1 MDKLPASLRYNA
13 SKLMLREN
21 NLYIRPGG
29 SDNGTAHS
37 IFRFKMPERS
47 LVDLSSTQLIFDF
60 VITGLSTAASNWRN
74 AKLPAAHK
82 LIKYCRTY
90 VNGQIASGG
99 QCNHYDILYHALVKS
114 TGSED
119 FCLSRLESQYQELLG
134 PRDEVGSVNVAPAAE
149 TKSARYVHTDLMGLF
164 RSGQQS
170 IIDTSLWGN
179 LEIEIAFN
187 TPAAILKMFA
197 GTGNDSTATANVTFQ
212 VSNVH
217 LRTNVIT
224 QISPIYNQILDI
236 KLKESGSVIRLPFQN
251 FVTNV
256 LSGDT
261 ANRIQVNSGCVDSV
275 LFAPLG
281 STYDSA
287 DSGSRGN
294 VATGANC
301 AFPDSARYTFNTGRS
316 LSDAN
321 TVSLNVSVGSEQYP
335 RNPYTCAL
343 DIAPATTQSFWGE
356 SADSR
361 NLLYQG
367 LTEETAAVQAYNR
380 ANFLNK
386 NFIFNQTFSNSK
398 EGYSSR
404 VLAGLDTS
412 NQSIDI
418 IINQT
423 NLIPSNG
430 FAFVAAMT
438 TSMLVYD
445 TQSQSV
451 QVIL

>member
-29 SDNGTAHS
+29 SDSGVAHS

-60 VITGLSTAASNWRN
+60 AMTGLSTTASNWRN
-74 AKLPAAHK
+74 AKMPAAHK
-82 LIKYCRTY
+82 LIKYVRTY
-90 VNGQIASGG
+90 VNGVICSGG
-99 QCNHYDILYHALVKS
+99 QCNHYDILYSALVKA

-119 FCLSRLESQYQELLG
+119 YCFSRLESGYQELLG
-134 PRDEVGSVNVAPAAE
+134 PSDEVGSVNAVPAAT

-187 TPAAILKMFA
+187 TPAAILKMWA
-197 GTGNDSTATANVTFQ
+197 GTGNDNGATANVAYQ
-212 VSNVH
+212 VSSVH

-224 QISPIYNQILDI
+224 QISPIYNQILDL
-236 KLKESGSVIRLPFQN
+236 KLKESGSLIRVPFQN
-251 FVTNV
+251 FITNV
-256 LSGDT
+256 LNGDT

-275 LFAPLG
+275 LFCPLG
-281 STYDSA
+281 SSYDA
-287 DSGSRGN
+287 TNAGSRGN
-294 VATGANC
+294 IGTTSNC
-301 AFPDSARYTFNTGRS
+301 AFPDSARYTFDTGRT
-316 LSDAN
+316 LAN
-321 TVSLNVSVGSEQYP
+321 ANDVSLNVSVGSEQYP
-335 RNPYTCAL
+335 RQPYNNAL
-343 DIAPATTQSFWGE
+343 DVAPATTQSFWGE

-361 NLLYQG
+361 NLLYAG
-367 LTEETAAVQAYNR
+367 LTSEAASVQSYSR
-380 ANFLNK
+380 ENFLTK
-386 NFIFNQTFSNSK
+386 NFVYNQTFSASK
-398 EGYSSR
+398 EGYASR
-404 VLAGLDTS
+404 ILAGLDTS
-412 NQSIDI
+412 NQSVDI
-418 IINQT
+418 TINQT
-423 NLIPSNG
+423 NLIPSSG

-445 TQSQSV
+445 TQTQSV

>member
-47 LVDLSSTQLIFDF
+47 LVDLSSTQLIFDI
-60 VITGLSTAASNWRN
+60 VITELKTDATNWLN

-90 VNGQIASGG
+90 VNGTIASGG
-99 QCNHYDILYHALVKS
+99 QCNHYDMLYSALVKA

-119 FCLSRLESQYQELLG
+119 YCLSRLESGYQELIG
-134 PRDEVGSVNVAPAAE
+134 PSDEVGSVNAKPAAS
-149 TKSARYVHTDLMGLF
+149 TKSARYVHSDFMGLF

-179 LEIEIAFN
+179 LEIELAFN
-187 TPAAILKMFA
+187 SPAAILKMFA
-197 GTGNDSTATANVTFQ
+197 GTGNANQATANVSFQ
-212 VSNVH
+212 VTGVH
-217 LRTNVIT
+217 LRCNVIT
-224 QISPIYNQILDI
+224 QISPIYNQILDL
-236 KLKESGSVIRLPFQN
+236 KLKENASVIRLPFQN
-251 FVTNV
+251 FITNV
-256 LSGDT
+256 LNGDT

-275 LFAPLG
+275 IFCPLG
-281 STYDSA
+281 QYYDSA
-287 DSGSRGN
+287 NSYTRGDIG
-294 VATGANC
+294 TLSNC
-301 AFPDSARYTFNTGRS
+301 AFPDSARYTFDTGRT
-316 LSDAN
+316 LADAN

-335 RNPYTCAL
+335 RQPYNNAL
-343 DIAPATTQSFWGE
+343 DVAPATTQSFWGE

-361 NLLYQG
+361 NLLYCG
-367 LTEETAAVQAYNR
+367 LTSEAAAVQSYNR

-386 NFIFNQTFSNSK
+386 NFVYNQTFSNAK
-398 EGYSSR
+398 EGWASR
-404 VLAGLDTS
+404 VMAGLDTS

-418 IINQT
+418 TINQT
-423 NLIPSNG
+423 NLIPASG

>member
-21 NLYIRPGG
+21 NMYIRPGG
-29 SDNGTAHS
+29 SDNGVSHS

-60 VITGLSTAASNWRN
+60 AVSGLVVGSNWVN
-74 AKLPAAHK
+74 AKLPSAHK

-90 VNGQIASGG
+90 VNGIICSGG
-99 QCNHYDILYHALVKS
+99 QSNHYDILYSALVKA

-119 FCLSRLESQYQELLG
+119 YCFSRLESGYQELLG
-134 PRDEVGSVNVAPAAE
+134 PSDELGSVNAAHTGT

-187 TPAAILKMFA
+187 SPAAILKMFA
-197 GTGNDSTATANVTFQ
+197 GTGNDTAQTANVNFQ
-212 VSNVH
+212 VSSVH

-224 QISPIYNQILDI
+224 QISPIYNQILDL
-236 KLKESGSVIRLPFQN
+236 KLKENGSVIRLPFQN
-251 FVTNV
+251 FITNV

-281 STYDSA
+281 PSYDA
-287 DSGSRGN
+287 TNAGARGN
-294 VATGANC
+294 ITTLSNC
-301 AFPDSARYTFNTGRS
+301 QFPDSRRYTFDTGLD
-316 LSDAN
+316 LSTAN
-321 TVSLNVSVGSEQYP
+321 TCSLNVSVGSEQYP
-335 RNPYTCAL
+335 RQPYNNAL
-343 DIAPATTQSFWGE
+343 DVASATTQSFWGE

-361 NLLYQG
+361 NLLYAG
-367 LTEETAAVQAYNR
+367 LTSEVTAGQSYSRV
-380 ANFLNK
+380 NFLNK
-386 NFIFNQTFSNSK
+386 NFIYNQTFSNAK
-398 EGYSSR
+398 EGYASR
-404 VLAGLDTS
+404 ILAGLDTS

-418 IINQT
+418 TINQT
-423 NLIPSNG
+423 NLIPASG

-445 TQSQSV
+445 TQTQSV

>member
-21 NLYIRPGG
+21 NMYIRPGG
-29 SDNGTAHS
+29 SDSGQPHS

-60 VITGLSTAASNWRN
+60 VITGLSTTSSNWRN
-74 AKLPAAHK
+74 AKLPAAHQ

-90 VNGQIASGG
+90 VNGTIASGG
-99 QCNHYDILYHALVKS
+99 QANHYDILYSALVKA

-119 FCLSRLESQYQELLG
+119 YCFSRLESGYQALLG
-134 PRDEVGSVNVAPAAE
+134 PSDEVGSVNVAPTAT

-170 IIDTSLWGN
+170 VIDTSLWGN

-197 GTGNDSTATANVTFQ
+197 GAGNDSSATANVSFQ

-224 QISPIYNQILDI
+224 QISPIYNQVLDL
-236 KLKESGSVIRLPFQN
+236 KLKESGSIIRLPFQN
-251 FVTNV
+251 FITNV

-261 ANRIQVNSGCVDSV
+261 ANRIQVNSGCIDSV

-281 STYDSA
+281 STYDSTNA
-287 DSGSRGN
+287 GSRGN
-294 VATGANC
+294 IATLGNC
-301 AFPDSARYTFNTGRS
+301 QFPDSARYTFDSGRD
-316 LSDAN
+316 LSNAAD
-321 TVSLNVSVGSEQYP
+321 VSLNVSVGSEQYP
-335 RNPYTCAL
+335 RQPYNNAL
-343 DIAPATTQSFWGE
+343 DVAPATTQSFWGE

-361 NLLYQG
+361 NLLYAG
-367 LTEETAAVQAYNR
+367 LTSEAAAVQSYSR
-380 ANFLNK
+380 ANFLGK
-386 NFIFNQTFSNSK
+386 NFIYNQTFSNAK
-398 EGYSSR
+398 EGYASR
-404 VLAGLDTS
+404 ILAGLDTS

-423 NLIPSNG
+423 NLIPAGG

-438 TSMLVYD
+438 TSMLLYD

>member
-1 MDKLPASLRYNA
+1 MDKLPQSLRYNA

-21 NLYIRPGG
+21 NMYIRPGG

-47 LVDLSSTQLIFDF
+47 LVDLSSTQLIFDL
-60 VITGLSTAASNWRN
+60 VITGLSTTASNWRN

-90 VNGQIASGG
+90 VNGTIASGG
-99 QCNHYDILYHALVKS
+99 QCNHYDILYSALVKA

-119 FCLSRLESQYQELLG
+119 YCLSRLESGYQELIG
-134 PRDEVGSVNVAPAAE
+134 PSDEVGSVNVAPTAT

-164 RSGQQS
+164 RSGQQC

-197 GTGNDSTATANVTFQ
+197 GTGNDASATANVSFQ
-212 VSNVH
+212 VSSVH
-217 LRTNVIT
+217 LRTNVVT
-224 QISPIYNQILDI
+224 QISPIYNQILDL

-281 STYDSA
+281 SAYDSTNA
-287 DSGSRGN
+287 GSRGN
-294 VATGANC
+294 IATLTNC
-301 AFPDSARYTFNTGRS
+301 AFPDSARYTFDSGRD
-316 LSDAN
+316 LTNAAD
-321 TVSLNVSVGSEQYP
+321 VSLNVSVGSEQYP
-335 RNPYTCAL
+335 RQPYNNAL
-343 DIAPATTQSFWGE
+343 DVASATTQSFWGE

-361 NLLYQG
+361 NLLYCG
-367 LTEETAAVQAYNR
+367 LTGEAAAVQSYNR

-386 NFIFNQTFSNSK
+386 NFIYNQPFSNAK
-398 EGYSSR
+398 EGWASR

-423 NLIPSNG
+423 NLIPASG
-430 FAFVAAMT
+430 FAFVSAMT